1 MKLQELSAPTPSK
14 QIAQVFES
22 YFGSRIRFDQLT
34 RGQTKAMLGKVRGI
48 LGEHRQTSARH
59 SSEQNPKYLQLVM
72 MEQALATRL
81 KEAALPIAPAGTAP
95 AGTAPAGTA
104 PAGTAPAPT
113 TGAAP
118 AAGTAPAPT
127 TGAKPPQDPKL
138 AAALKKSAAGQ
149 TLNPDEQKLV
159 AGAAM
164 MQAESRFRRM
174 AHRLN
179 ESEIQQAQ
187 VVLAAQDMVDK
198 MQSMLEDVS
207 ELQFKELPALV
218 DSIKNQVGIDQA
230 TQFNADATAALT
242 GLLQN
247 IQGSKQQL
255 DAALG
260 VVTGAAPA
268 GAAAAGAMGADIAAG
283 AGDMADA
290 GADMAAADDMGAD
303 AALDAAAASAG
314 AEPPAAALGRAKR

>member
-14 QIAQVFES
+14 QIAKVFES
-22 YFGSRIRFDQLT
+22 YFGNRISFDQLT
-34 RGQTKAMLGKVRGI
+34 RGQTQAMLGKVRGI
-48 LGEHRQTSARH
+48 LGEHRKTSARH
-59 SSEQNPKYLQLVM
+59 SSEQDPRYLQLVM
-72 MEQALATRL
+72 MEQALSTRL
-81 KEAALPIAPAGTAP
+81 KENVMPPTPGSTPAP
-95 AGTAPAGTA
+95 
-104 PAGTAPAPT
+104 GTAPAP
-113 TGAAP
+113 APAP
-118 AAGTAPAPT
+118 AAGTAP
-127 TGAKPPQDPKL
+127 KDPKL

-149 TLNPDEQKLV
+149 TLNPEEQKLV

-174 AHRLN
+174 ARRLN

-218 DSIKNQVGIDQA
+218 DSIKNQVGVDQA
-230 TQFNADATAALT
+230 SQFNADATAALT

-247 IQGSKQQL
+247 IQGAKQQL

-260 VVTGAAPA
+260 VVTGQAPA

-283 AGDMADA
+283 AGDMAAA
-290 GADMAAADDMGAD
+290 GADMAAAGAMGAEAGADMGAD
-303 AALDAAAASAG
+303 AALDAAAADAG
-314 AEPPAAALGRAKR
+314 AVPPAAALGRAKR

>member
-22 YFGSRIRFDQLT
+22 YFGDRIRFDQLT
-34 RGQTKAMLGKVRGI
+34 TGQTKAMLVKVRGI
-48 LGEHRQTSARH
+48 LGEHRKTSARH
-59 SSEQNPKYLQLVM
+59 NSEQNPKYLQLVM
-72 MEQALATRL
+72 MEQALSSRL
-81 KEAALPIAPAGTAP
+81 SENTMPAQPTSGSAPVPAGAQ
-95 AGTAPAGTA
+95 
-104 PAGTAPAPT
+104 T
-113 TGAAP
+113 TGAAKP
-118 AAGTAPAPT
+118 ATPAGAVP
-127 TGAKPPQDPKL
+127 KDPKL

-149 TLNPDEQKLV
+149 TLNPEEQKLV

-174 AHRLN
+174 TRRLN

-230 TQFNADATAALT
+230 TQFNQDATAALT

-247 IQGSKQQL
+247 IQGAKQQL

-260 VVTGAAPA
+260 VVTGQAPS

-283 AGDMADA
+283 ADAMGAA
-290 GADMAAADDMGAD
+290 GADMAAAG
-303 AALDAAAASAG
+303 AAAVGDELTA
-314 AEPPAAALGRAKR
+314 AEPAAEPAAAALGRAKR

>member
-22 YFGSRIRFDQLT
+22 YFGNRIRFDQLT
-34 RGQTKAMLGKVRGI
+34 QSQTKAMLGKVRGI
-48 LGEHRQTSARH
+48 LGEHRKTSARH

-72 MEQALATRL
+72 MEQALTSRL
-81 KEAALPIAPAGTAP
+81 KENVMPASS
-95 AGTAPAGTA
+95 
-104 PAGTAPAPT
+104 
-113 TGAAP
+113 GAAP
-118 AAGTAPAPT
+118 APAGAAPATTGTAKPAAPAT
-127 TGAKPPQDPKL
+127 KDPKL

-149 TLNPDEQKLV
+149 TLNPEEQKLV

-174 AHRLN
+174 ARRLN

-230 TQFNADATAALT
+230 TQFNSDATAALT

-247 IQGSKQQL
+247 IQGAKQQM

-260 VVTGAAPA
+260 VVTGQAPA

-283 AGDMADA
+283 ADAMGAA
-290 GADMAAADDMGAD
+290 GADMAAAGDMGAEMGAD
-303 AALDAAAASAG
+303 LAAPDIE
-314 AEPPAAALGRAKR
+314 EPGMEPAAGALGRAKR

>member
-14 QIAQVFES
+14 QIAKVFES
-22 YFGSRIRFDQLT
+22 YFGNRISFDQLT
-34 RGQTKAMLGKVRGI
+34 HGQTRVMLGKVRGI
-48 LGEHRQTSARH
+48 LGEHRKTSARH
-59 SSEQNPKYLQLVM
+59 SSEQDPRYLQLVM

-81 KEAALPIAPAGTAP
+81 KENTIPPAPGTAP
-95 AGTAPAGTA
+95 GTPQAAVAGGTPAV
-104 PAGTAPAPT
+104 AGAV
-113 TGAAP
+113 
-118 AAGTAPAPT
+118 
-127 TGAKPPQDPKL
+127 AKDPKL
-138 AAALKKSAAGQ
+138 AAALKKSSAGQ
-149 TLNPDEQKLV
+149 TLNPEEQKLV

-174 AHRLN
+174 ARRLN

-198 MQSMLEDVS
+198 MQAMLEDVS

-218 DSIKNQVGIDQA
+218 DSIKNQVGVDQA
-230 TQFNADATAALT
+230 AQFNADATAALT

-247 IQGSKQQL
+247 IQGAKQQL
-255 DAALG
+255 DAALN

-283 AGDMADA
+283 AGDMAAA
-290 GADMAAADDMGAD
+290 GADMAAAGAMGADMGAD
-303 AALDAAAASAG
+303 AALDAAAADAG
-314 AEPPAAALGRAKR
+314 AVPPAAALGRAKR

>member
-14 QIAQVFES
+14 QIAKVFES

-34 RGQTKAMLGKVRGI
+34 PSQTRAMLGKVRGI
-48 LGEHRQTSARH
+48 LGEHRKTSARY

-72 MEQALATRL
+72 MEQALSTKL
-81 KEAALPIAPAGTAP
+81 KEAAVMPAPAGQQP
-95 AGTAPAGTA
+95 
-104 PAGTAPAPT
+104 
-113 TGAAP
+113 AAP
-118 AAGTAPAPT
+118 AAGAAPA

-149 TLNPDEQKLV
+149 QLNPEEQKLV

-174 AHRLN
+174 ARRLN

-230 TQFNADATAALT
+230 TQFNQDATAALT

-247 IQGSKQQL
+247 IQGAKQQL

-260 VVTGAAPA
+260 VVTGQAPS

-283 AGDMADA
+283 ADAMGAA
-290 GADMAAADDMGAD
+290 GADMAAAGADMGAGMPGPD
-303 AALDAAAASAG
+303 LEEPGAAA
-314 AEPPAAALGRAKR
+314 PAAALGRAKR

>member
-14 QIAQVFES
+14 QIAKVFES
-22 YFGSRIRFDQLT
+22 YFGNRISFDQLT
-34 RGQTKAMLGKVRGI
+34 RGQTQAMLGKVRGI
-48 LGEHRQTSARH
+48 LGEHRKTSARH
-59 SSEQNPKYLQLVM
+59 SSEQDPRYLQLVM
-72 MEQALATRL
+72 MEQALSTRL
-81 KEAALPIAPAGTAP
+81 KENVMPPTPGSTPAPGA
-95 AGTAPAGTA
+95 
-104 PAGTAPAPT
+104 APAPT
-113 TGAAP
+113 AGAAP
-118 AAGTAPAPT
+118 
-127 TGAKPPQDPKL
+127 KDPKL

-149 TLNPDEQKLV
+149 TLNPEEQKLV

-174 AHRLN
+174 ARRLN

-198 MQSMLEDVS
+198 MQAMLEDVS

-230 TQFNADATAALT
+230 AQFNADATAALT

-247 IQGSKQQL
+247 IQGAKQQL
-255 DAALG
+255 DAALN

-283 AGDMADA
+283 AGDMAAA
-290 GADMAAADDMGAD
+290 GADMAAAGDMGAEMGAD
-303 AALDAAAASAG
+303 AELDAAAAEAG
-314 AEPPAAALGRAKR
+314 AEPAAAALGRAKR